1 MPRPSWPFPGVLLP
15 RFPAT
20 LPAAMRFC
28 RWFLVLLLAGC
39 AQESESARPALNES
53 IKVDQVGYL
62 PARAKLAIVTEP
74 RAAGSFTVRRS
85 ADGRE
90 VLTGRLGPPL
100 ADADTGDTVRIADF
114 SVLNQ
119 TGSFYL
125 DVAGVGASHEFDVAP
140 DVYAKVFYL
149 AMRAFYGQR
158 CGAAVDLA
166 PTYPGYRHPACHT
179 VGTPN
184 PDALMHASSGR
195 SGAVEATRG
204 WHDAGDYGKYVVNSG
219 ITTGELLWTYE
230 AFANHVGS
238 VGLAS

>member
-1 MPRPSWPFPGVLLP
+1 MPRPSWPFPGVILP

-20 LPAAMRFC
+20 LPAAMRIC

-100 ADADTGDTVRIADF
+100 ADPDTGGTVRIADF
-114 SVLNQ
+114 SVLHQ
-119 TGSFYL
+119 TGPFYL
-125 DVAGVGASHEFDVAP
+125 GGSGVGSSHDFVVTP
-140 DVYAKVFYL
+140 DDYTKCFY
-149 AMRAFYGQR
+149 
-158 CGAAVDLA
+158 
-166 PTYPGYRHPACHT
+166 
-179 VGTPN
+179 
-184 PDALMHASSGR
+184 
-195 SGAVEATRG
+195 
-204 WHDAGDYGKYVVNSG
+204 
-219 ITTGELLWTYE
+219 IT
-230 AFANHVGS
+230 
-238 VGLAS
+238 